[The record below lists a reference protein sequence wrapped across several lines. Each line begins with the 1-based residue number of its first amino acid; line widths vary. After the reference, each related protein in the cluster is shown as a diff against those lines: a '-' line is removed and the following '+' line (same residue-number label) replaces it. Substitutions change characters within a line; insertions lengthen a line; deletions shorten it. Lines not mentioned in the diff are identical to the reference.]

1 MDIYADMP
9 LWVFNIIFIFA
20 LYVWFYLKMRL
31 HSIKK
36 IKPKN
41 SVLAGRMWSLD
52 VGGSS
57 VHIQA
62 MTNAEWTP

>member
-1 MDIYADMP
+1 MI
-9 LWVFNIIFIFA
+9 LFENETS
-20 LYVWFYLKMRL
+20 LLN
-31 HSIKK
+31 KK

-41 SVLAGRMWSLD
+41 SVLAGRTWSLD

-62 MTNAEWTP
+62 MTNAKWTP